1 MYPWAV
7 NFKEFNEAGMA
18 GFIEMTIF
26 IGLLLVGF
34 FYLIKKGAL
43 NWED

>member
-7 NFKEFNEAGMA
+7 NFKELGST
-18 GFIEMTIF
+18 GFIEMILF

-34 FYLIKKGAL
+34 FYLIKKGTL